1 MREEINGMWEM
12 VKNFDAYDWTQ
23 VFIVVA
29 IVWMIN
35 PLIHLIG
42 YLFELFMRRVFKM
55 ERCTFIKGWK
65 KIK

>member
-35 PLIHLIG
+35 PLIHLTG
-42 YLFELFMRRVFKM
+42 YLFELFMKKVFKM